1 MVGRSSVGK
10 RTFVVVIVVIL
21 ILAALLVATHT
32 RGGHASLMKA
42 LHGQH

>member
-1 MVGRSSVGK
+1 VGK
-10 RTFVVVIVVIL
+10 RTFVVVIVVIV

-32 RGGHASLMKA
+32 QGGHAGLMKA

>member
-1 MVGRSSVGK
+1 
-10 RTFVVVIVVIL
+10 VIL

>member
-1 MVGRSSVGK
+1 MGK
-10 RTFVVVIVVIL
+10 RTFVVVIVVIV

-32 RGGHASLMKA
+32 RGGHASLIKA

>member
-1 MVGRSSVGK
+1 VGK

-21 ILAALLVATHT
+21 ILAALVATHT